1 MSFLGG
7 SQALGADVL
16 AFRRVGLILR
26 QVGQGWSSEGVILAW
41 HRLPPPLSL
50 AWQASPPRPGWAG
63 GSAKDSVRAND
74 KCNSV

>member
-41 HRLPPPLSL
+41 RRLPPPLSL
-50 AWQASPPRPGWAG
+50 AWQPSPPPARMGWRQCKG
-63 GSAKDSVRAND
+63 LRES
-74 KCNSV
+74 